1 MKIIDKMIDA
11 LDDEIEGA
19 KKYAEKYIEWKSRG
33 DSARAS
39 KYREMANDEL
49 RHASNIH
56 DFAMSD
62 LDGLKRVYA
71 IPEKDEEK
79 WTSAHRRFAEQY
91 ALVKQMLA

>member
-39 KYREMANDEL
+39 KYRDMANDEL

-56 DFAMSD
+56 DFAMMD
-62 LDGLKRVYA
+62 IDGLKRVYTL
-71 IPEKDEEK
+71 PEKDAEK
-79 WTSAHRRFAEQY
+79 WLQAHRQFAEQY
-91 ALVKQMLA
+91 ALVKQMLS